1 MGVKLPSV
9 RRSDSLYAQLGGKA
23 SIEAAVEKF
32 YEKVLADRELKPFF
46 AKTNMTWLKLR
57 QTQFMSQALGGP
69 ADYKGRS
76 MKSAHAKLLIE
87 PRHFE
92 RVGTHLAVTLTEL
105 GVPPELVDTVMEKI
119 GGLEGD
125 IVTVRKNDSGDTEQ
139 GLTMAQVRAMLENS
153 PINIMLADLDMNIIY
168 VNPASEKLLGT
179 LEKFLPVTADKV
191 VGSSI
196 DIFHKNAAYQRKILS
211 NPRNLPHR
219 SNIQIGDQTAD
230 LLATAIYD
238 EKNNYIGPMV
248 TWSLITDRLK
258 TETEMSRV
266 MSMMENAPIN
276 IMSADLDLK
285 LQYLNPAAKNL
296 MRKIEQYLPV
306 RADQMIG
313 TAIDIFHKNPEQQR
327 KFLSN
332 DRNLPFSA
340 QIEIGPESFDLKV
353 SAIYDQ
359 NKKYLGP
366 MVTWEQITEKL
377 AAERTIKE
385 AQERERKQVEELKT
399 TMATVAQNA
408 SGLATASE
416 ELTAVS
422 QQMST
427 NAEETASQANVVS
440 AASEQVNRSLQTVAT
455 GTEEMSSSIKEI
467 AKNAAD
473 AAKVASEAVKVA
485 QSTNTTV
492 AKLGESSAEISQVI
506 KLITSIAQQT
516 NLLALNA
523 TIEAARAGEAGKGFA
538 VVANE
543 VKELAKETAKAT
555 EDISRKIEAIQ
566 SDTKGAVEAIGA
578 IGAIITQVNDF
589 SNTIATAV
597 EEQNATTTEMT
608 RNVNEAAKG
617 AGEIA
622 KNIAGVAE
630 AAKSTSRGAGDS
642 QKAAQSLASMS
653 AELRGLVGRYKF

>member
-9 RRSDSLYAQLGGKA
+9 RRTDSLYAQLGGKA
-23 SIEAAVEKF
+23 NIAAAVEKF
-32 YEKVLADRELKPFF
+32 YEKVLADKELQRFF
-46 AKTNMTWLKLR
+46 AKTNMTWLKMR
-57 QTQFMSQALGGP
+57 QTQFMTQALGGP
-69 ADYKGRS
+69 AEYKGRS
-76 MKSAHAKLLIE
+76 MKSAHAQLLIE

-105 GVPPELVDTVMEKI
+105 GVPPQVVDSVMEKI
-119 GGLEGD
+119 GGLQEE
-125 IVTVRKNDSGDTEQ
+125 IVTAKNHEVGETGQ
-139 GLTMAQVRAMLENS
+139 GLTMAQTQAMLENS
-153 PINIMLADLDMNIIY
+153 PINIMLADLDMKIIY
-168 VNPASEKLLGT
+168 VNPASEKLLNVI
-179 LEKFLPVTADKV
+179 EKFLPVSADKV
-191 VGSSI
+191 LGSSI
-196 DIFHKNAAYQRKILS
+196 DIFHKNPAYQRKILS

-238 EKNNYIGPMV
+238 EKNNYVGPMI
-248 TWSLITDRLK
+248 TWSLITEQLK
-258 TETEMSRV
+258 IETEMSRV

-276 IMSADLDLK
+276 IMSADVDLK

-296 MRKIEQYLPV
+296 MKKIEQYLPI
-306 RADQMIG
+306 RADQMVG
-313 TAIDIFHKNPEQQR
+313 TPIDIFHKNPEHQR
-327 KFLSN
+327 KFLAN
-332 DRNLPFSA
+332 DRNLPFTT
-340 QIEIGPESFDLKV
+340 QISIGPETFSLQC

-366 MVTWEQITEKL
+366 MVTWEHITEKL
-377 AAERTIKE
+377 AIEAKVREAAEREK
-385 AQERERKQVEELKT
+385 KQMEELKT

-440 AASEQVNRSLQTVAT
+440 AASEQVNRNLQTVAT

-473 AAKVASEAVKVA
+473 AAKVASEAVKIA
-485 QSTNTTV
+485 QSTNATV
-492 AKLGESSAEISQVI
+492 GKLGESSAEIGQVI

-566 SDTKGAVEAIGA
+566 SDTKGAVDAIGA
-578 IGAIITQVNDF
+578 IGAIINQVNDF

-597 EEQNATTTEMT
+597 EEQNATTNETT

-617 AGEIA
+617 AAEIA

>member
-9 RRSDSLYAQLGGKA
+9 RRTDTLYAQLGGKA
-23 SIEAAVEKF
+23 SIAAAVDKF
-32 YEKVLADRELKPFF
+32 YEKVLADRELKHFF
-46 AKTNMTWLKLR
+46 VKTNMTWLKLR

-69 ADYKGRS
+69 AEYKGRS
-76 MKSAHAKLLIE
+76 MKSAHAHLLIE

-105 GVPPELVDTVMEKI
+105 GVPAELVDSVMEKI
-119 GGLEGD
+119 GGLEGE
-125 IVTVRKNDSGDTEQ
+125 IVTSRGNESTANE
-139 GLTMAQVRAMLENS
+139 GLSMAQLKAMMENS
-153 PINIMLADLDMNIIY
+153 PTSVMLADLDMNIVY
-168 VNPASEKLLGT
+168 VNPASEKILKRI
-179 LEKFLPVTADKV
+179 EKDLPVPV
-191 VGSSI
+191 EQIVGSNI
-196 DIFHKNAAYQRKILS
+196 DIFHKNAAYQRRILS
-211 NPRNLPHR
+211 NPKNLPHR
-219 SNIQIGDQTAD
+219 SNIQIGEHTAD

-238 EKNNYIGPMV
+238 ERNNYLGPMV
-248 TWSLITDRLK
+248 TWELITDRLK
-258 TETEMSRV
+258 SESEMARV
-266 MSMMENAPIN
+266 MSMMENVPIN

-285 LQYLNPAAKNL
+285 LQYINPAAKVML
-296 MRKIEQYLPV
+296 KKLEQYLPIKV
-306 RADQMIG
+306 EQMIG
-313 TAIDIFHKNPEQQR
+313 TKIDIFHKNPEHQR
-327 KFLSN
+327 KFLAN
-332 DRNLPFSA
+332 DRNLPVQV
-340 QIEIGPESFDLKV
+340 QIEIGPETFSLQC

-359 NKKYLGP
+359 NKKYIGP

-377 AAERTIKE
+377 ATERTIKE
-385 AQERERKQVEELKT
+385 AQERERKQVEELKV
-399 TMATVAQNA
+399 TMGTVAQNA
-408 SGLATASE
+408 QGLATASE
-416 ELTAVS
+416 QLTAVS
-422 QQMST
+422 QQMSS
-427 NAEETASQANVVS
+427 NAEETSSQANVVS

-473 AAKVASEAVKVA
+473 AAKVASEAVKVTQA
-485 QSTNTTV
+485 TNATV
-492 AKLGESSAEISQVI
+492 AKLGESSAEIGQVI

-566 SDTKGAVEAIGA
+566 SDTKGAVDAIAA
-578 IGAIITQVNDF
+578 IGAIINQVNDY

-597 EEQNATTTEMT
+597 EEQNATTNEMT

-622 KNIAGVAE
+622 KNISGVAE
-630 AAKSTSRGAGDS
+630 AAKSTSRGASDS
-642 QKAAQSLASMS
+642 QKAAQSLAGMS
-653 AELRGLVGRYKF
+653 AELRALVTRYKF